1 MTAHHHCMVVITN
14 FHKLYNPVKIMRNS
28 EKHIAVAEK
37 RKFPRME
44 CSVPVGYAILDEDYT
59 ALIENI
65 SYGGVYID
73 AETILDIGQEILLN
87 IQLTED
93 RQPFTVIGEVAWH
106 SPKGMGVKFK
116 MGFDLS
122 MLSGLD

>member
-1 MTAHHHCMVVITN
+1 MQ
-14 FHKLYNPVKIMRNS
+14 NS
-28 EKHIAVAEK
+28 NKHISLDEK
-37 RKFPRME
+37 RKFPRKE
-44 CSVPVGYAILDEDYT
+44 CSVPVGYAVLDEDYT

-93 RQPFTVIGEVAWH
+93 APPFTVIGEVAWH
-106 SPKGMGVKFK
+106 SPNGMGVKFK

-122 MLSGLD
+122 MLSMLD

>member
-1 MTAHHHCMVVITN
+1 MELGRRVASGRGARRDRR
-14 FHKLYNPVKIMRNS
+14 HKLPS
-28 EKHIAVAEK
+28 SAD
-37 RKFPRME
+37 
-44 CSVPVGYAILDEDYT
+44 SVPVGYAVLDEDYT

-93 RQPFTVIGEVAWH
+93 TQPFTIIGEVAWH

-122 MLSGLD
+122 MLHALD

>member
-1 MTAHHHCMVVITN
+1 ME
-14 FHKLYNPVKIMRNS
+14 NS
-28 EKHIAVAEK
+28 DKYISLAEK

-44 CSVPVGYAILDEDYT
+44 CSVPVGYAELDEDYT

-65 SYGGVYID
+65 SYGGVFID
-73 AETILDIGQEILLN
+73 AETLLDIGQDILLN
-87 IQLTED
+87 IQLTD
-93 RQPFTVIGEVAWH
+93 DTQPFTVIGEVAWH

-122 MLSGLD
+122 MLTGLV

>member
-1 MTAHHHCMVVITN
+1 MVKT
-14 FHKLYNPVKIMRNS
+14 MENS
-28 EKHIAVAEK
+28 DKHISLAEK
-37 RKFPRME
+37 RKFPRKE
-44 CSVPVGYAILDEDYT
+44 CSVPVGYAVLDEDYT

-73 AETILDIGQEILLN
+73 AETILDIGQDILLN

-93 RQPFTVIGEVAWH
+93 TQPFTVIGEVAWH
-106 SPKGMGVKFK
+106 SPKGMGVRFK

-122 MLSGLD
+122 MLCGLD